1 MRGLANEFRSHG
13 FPAEV
18 AEIPWEAY
26 ESRAVT
32 WTPIINLL
40 DQTDR
45 VGVGLGFDSRYVW
58 TTLPRVGVDA
68 GVTSVQVLAQSSR
81 SLATPANVIRGIS
94 ATTPKAET
102 STTINLTT
110 VPLSGVASISSG
122 IANVVLEQ
130 PQVNTLIEGDLAL
143 AVNEGL
149 DEIVDNTFTASA
161 VQAPGSD
168 NALVSYRKAVTTL
181 RASGYSPDTLV
192 LTPQA
197 DEQLDV
203 MTSGISGGTADFI
216 WPPGT
221 FGPGTIFGLRRV
233 VSKAVA
239 APVVL
244 DSSAYATLYA
254 SPARLSRF
262 EENDG
267 STNTSLLRLEL
278 HAAAGV
284 QRQAAAVRIAAS

>member
-1 MRGLANEFRSHG
+1 MRGLANEFRAHG

-32 WTPIINLL
+32 WTPTINLL

-149 DEIVDNTFTASA
+149 DKIVDNTFTASA

-168 NALVSYRKAVTTL
+168 NAARLVQE
-181 RASGYSPDTLV
+181 GGH
-192 LTPQA
+192 
-197 DEQLDV
+197 DV
-203 MTSGISGGTADFI
+203 EG
-216 WPPGT
+216 
-221 FGPGTIFGLRRV
+221 
-233 VSKAVA
+233 VA
-239 APVVL
+239 ATRRTRW
-244 DSSAYATLYA
+244 S
-254 SPARLSRF
+254 
-262 EENDG
+262 
-267 STNTSLLRLEL
+267 
-278 HAAAGV
+278 
-284 QRQAAAVRIAAS
+284 